1 MAGSELEEGVKSPAL
16 VVMKPTDGGGSSS
29 CSWGGSWIWRLVG
42 LFGKQRSRTAGARG
56 WRLVGLLSP
65 AEGCRTSGGGSPAG
79 GPVHSLACCRLSVAL
94 RAGRSSCRRCRLEG
108 QVQGGMS
115 PAAGSGVGG
124 APGSGPCAALVL
136 AKVGGSSRVWIGFV
150 WRTRRDEKTEKKK
163 TLRPIHLAVARSIN
177 IRDLSFCCVSVSLRL
192 AFASPKAA
200 FRSRLFVWAS
210 GGGTPNKQ
218 CPCKR
223 GTEGN

>member
-150 WRTRRDEKTEKKK
+150 WRTRRDEKTEK

-192 AFASPKAA
+192 AFANPKAA